1 MSATVP
7 LRLVLIGFGPVGA
20 RFAEEL
26 VPAVTA
32 GTIELTIVGA
42 ESGPPYNRVRI
53 AEYAVGRA
61 ERDDLDLV
69 DVDALTTAGV
79 AIRTDTPALRL
90 DRSAR
95 VVVLQDGTRLPYDR
109 VVLATGARARV
120 PHLDGLERIAAAAST
135 SDGDAGSEDSTTV
148 DPDGALTAGVQVL
161 RDLDDADALRSVVAA
176 GGRVIVLGAGV
187 LGVELALMLAG
198 AAAVPTLA
206 HFGPAPMPRHL
217 DRGAAWV
224 VSSSLGAAGVQV
236 VPHTRAE
243 AIVTQTGPDGVRRF
257 HALVSSDG
265 RSVEGDV
272 LVLSCGVEA
281 RIDLA
286 TRAGLRT
293 GGGILVDEG
302 LHSWSDPAVYAIGD
316 CAHIADPLAHRH
328 DMSVPG
334 GPSGL
339 IGPGWRQAEWLARAF
354 VAEVDGAAGVPVDDE
369 PPAMVVLKSE
379 GVELVSAGEI
389 APEPFTPVPRGE
401 VAPGVAVWAD
411 EEHGAYTKMVT
422 RDGVLTGFVSVGMP
436 RTAAELGVLYAR
448 RAELPSDRSLLLRLD
463 STDEATRSIA
473 GPEATVCV
481 CNAVSVGVIEA
492 VILDGC
498 SSVAEVGRCTRAGT
512 GCGSCRSRIADM
524 IEASGSLDRAR
535 A

>member
-1 MSATVP
+1 MSPIVP
-7 LRLVLIGFGPVGA
+7 LRVVLIGFGPVGA
-20 RFAEEL
+20 RFAEEI
-26 VPAVTA
+26 VPAVA
-32 GTIELTIVGA
+32 SGAIELTVVGA
-42 ESGPPYNRVRI
+42 EPGAPYNRVRI
-53 AEYAVGRA
+53 AEFAVGRA
-61 ERDDLDLV
+61 DRDDLDLL
-69 DVDALTTAGV
+69 DIDALTAAGV
-79 AIRTDTPALRL
+79 LIHANVHAHRI
-90 DRSAR
+90 DRSVR
-95 VVVLQDGTRLPYDR
+95 IVELGDGTRLPYDR

-120 PHLDGLERIAAAAST
+120 PHLDGLERVPCQTPTDAAGDTAHS
-135 SDGDAGSEDSTTV
+135 SVLDGG
-148 DPDGALTAGVQVL
+148 GALTAGVQVL
-161 RDLDDADALRSVVAA
+161 RDLDDANALRAVVAA
-176 GGRVIVLGAGV
+176 GGRVVVLGAGV
-187 LGVELALMLAG
+187 LGIELALMLAG

-206 HFGPAPMPRHL
+206 HFGPAPMPRQL

-224 VSSSLGAAGVQV
+224 LSASLAAAGVQV

-243 AIVTQTGPDGVRRF
+243 AIVTRVDADGVRRF

-265 RSVEGDV
+265 RSIEADV

-281 RIDLA
+281 RTDLA
-286 TRAGLRT
+286 TEAGLRADA
-293 GGGILVDEG
+293 GILVDHG
-302 LHSWSDPAVYAIGD
+302 LRSWSDPNVYAIGD
-316 CAHIADPLAHRH
+316 CAHIAGPATHLH
-328 DMSVPG
+328 DKRVPG

-354 VAEVDGAAGVPVDDE
+354 VSDVDGALAAPFDDE
-369 PPAMVVLKSE
+369 LPAMVVLKSE

-389 APEPFTPVPRGE
+389 APEPFTPAPRGE

-463 STDEATRSIA
+463 SAGEATRSIA

-481 CNAVSVGVIEA
+481 CNAVSAGVIEA
-492 VILDGC
+492 AILDGC

-524 IEASGSLDRAR
+524 IEASGSLETAP

>member
-1 MSATVP
+1 MSTNVP
-7 LRLVLIGFGPVGA
+7 LSVVLIGFGPVGA

-26 VPAVTA
+26 LPAVAA
-32 GTIELTIVGA
+32 GTIELTVVGA
-42 ESGPPYNRVRI
+42 EPGAPYNRVRV
-53 AEYAVGRA
+53 AEFAVGRA
-61 ERDDLDLV
+61 DRDDLDLV
-69 DVDALTTAGV
+69 DLDALSDAGV
-79 AIRTDTPALRL
+79 VVHAKVHARRI

-95 VVVLQDGTRLPYDR
+95 VVELVDGTLLPYDR

-120 PHLDGLERIAAAAST
+120 PHLDGLERVAHEPMPGAPVGTAGAAAL
-135 SDGDAGSEDSTTV
+135 DGGGT
-148 DPDGALTAGVQVL
+148 LTAGVQVL
-161 RDLDDADALRSVVAA
+161 RDLDDANALRAVVSA
-176 GGRVIVLGAGV
+176 GGRVVVLGAGV
-187 LGVELALMLAG
+187 LGIELALMLAG
-198 AAAVPTLA
+198 TAAMPTLA
-206 HFGPAPMPRHL
+206 HFGPAPMPRQL

-224 VSSSLGAAGVQV
+224 LTAALTAAGVQV

-243 AIVTQTGPDGVRRF
+243 AIITRVDADGVRRF

-265 RSVEGDV
+265 RTTEGDL

-281 RIDLA
+281 RTDLA
-286 TRAGLRT
+286 MEAGLRVDA
-293 GGGILVDEG
+293 GVLVDEG
-302 LHSWSDPAVYAIGD
+302 LRSWSDPDVYAIGD
-316 CAHIADPLAHRH
+316 CAHIADPVAHLH
-328 DMSVPG
+328 DKKVPG

-354 VAEVDGAAGVPVDDE
+354 VADVTGMAGAPYDDE
-369 PPAMVVLKSE
+369 LPAMVVLKSE

-401 VAPGVAVWAD
+401 IAPGVAVWAD

-463 STDEATRSIA
+463 SADEATRSIA

-481 CNAVSVGVIEA
+481 CNAVSAGVIEA
-492 VILDGC
+492 AILDGC

-524 IEASGSLDRAR
+524 IEASGSLETAT